1 MPSKISLHYGFN
13 AMNTQKKYHKIAV
26 LSGGISKERA
36 VSLVSAQKSY
46 EALLRQGYHAYLLDT
61 ADKDWVKQLIDN
73 RPDAVLNMLHG
84 RFGEDG
90 IIQGVLEAL
99 QIPYSHSG
107 VTASAVAMDKVY
119 TKMILA
125 AHGLPVPAGFVA
137 RPCDIYDTMQHAI
150 RDNRLNLPVV
160 VKPINEGSSV
170 GVIIAHDL
178 EALKIQN
185 LPPEILDYETLI
197 VEKFIAG
204 KELTV
209 SVFQDKAMTVTEIT
223 SPEKFYDYKAKYS
236 IGGSKHIVP
245 ADIPE
250 PYFSQLLDYAAQAH
264 KILGCKGV
272 SRTDFRYCLSD
283 SPAIFILE
291 INTQP
296 GMTPTSLVPE
306 QAQFLNITYDTLV
319 ALLVEDSSCNR

>member
-1 MPSKISLHYGFN
+1 M
-13 AMNTQKKYHKIAV
+13 AQRQKYHTIAV
-26 LSGGISKERA
+26 LSGGISKERE
-36 VSLVSAQKSY
+36 VSLVSSQKSC
-46 EALLRQGYHAYLLDT
+46 EALLRKGYNAYLLDT
-61 ADKDWVKQLIDN
+61 ADDNWVTQLINN

-90 IIQGVLEAL
+90 VIQGVLEAL

-125 AHGLPVPAGFVA
+125 SNGLPVPAGFVA
-137 RPCDIYDTMQHAI
+137 SPQDIHTVMQEKI
-150 RDNRLNLPVV
+150 QNKSLSLPVV

-178 EALKIQN
+178 DALKVDN
-185 LPPEILDYETLI
+185 FPPEMLDYDSLI
-197 VEKFIAG
+197 VEQFIAG
-204 KELTV
+204 RELTV
-209 SVFQDKAMTVTEIT
+209 AVFNDKALSVTEIT
-223 SPEKFYDYKAKYS
+223 SPDKFYDYKAKYS
-236 IGGSKHIVP
+236 IGGSQHIVP
-245 ADIPE
+245 A
-250 PYFSQLLDYAAQAH
+250 QLPDNDFNTLLHYAEQAH

-272 SRTDFRYCLSD
+272 TRTDFRYSIGD

-296 GMTPTSLVPE
+296 GMTPTSLAPE
-306 QAQFLNITYDTLV
+306 QAQYLNISYDELV
-319 ALLVEDSSCNR
+319 ALLVEDASCNR

>member
-1 MPSKISLHYGFN
+1 MT
-13 AMNTQKKYHKIAV
+13 TQKKYHKIAV

-36 VSLVSAQKSY
+36 VSLVSAQKSHQ
-46 EALLRQGYHAYLLDT
+46 ALLRGGYDAYLLDT
-61 ADKDWVKQLIDN
+61 ADSDWVQQLISN

-90 IIQGVLEAL
+90 VIQGVLEAL

-125 AHGLPVPAGFVA
+125 SHGLPVPAGFVA
-137 RPCDIYDTMQHAI
+137 SPNDIHAMMQQKQA
-150 RDNRLNLPVV
+150 DKSLSLPVV
-160 VKPINEGSSV
+160 IKPINEGSSV

-178 EALKIQN
+178 EALKTHN
-185 LPPEILDYETLI
+185 FPPEMLDYQHLI
-197 VEKFIAG
+197 VEQFIAG
-204 KELTV
+204 RELTV
-209 SVFQDKAMTVTEIT
+209 AVFQDKAMTVTEIT
-223 SPEKFYDYKAKYS
+223 SPDKFYDYKAKYS
-236 IGGSKHIVP
+236 AGGSQHIVP

-250 PYFSQLLDYAAQAH
+250 PYFSQLLDYAEQAH

-272 SRTDFRYCLSD
+272 TRTDFRYSLGD

-296 GMTPTSLVPE
+296 GMTPTSLAPE
-306 QAQFLNITYDTLV
+306 QAQFLNITYDELV
-319 ALLVEDSSCNR
+319 ALLVEDASCNR

>member
-1 MPSKISLHYGFN
+1 MTIH
-13 AMNTQKKYHKIAV
+13 KKYHKIAV

-46 EALLRQGYHAYLLDT
+46 EALLRQGYDAYLLDT
-61 ADKDWVKQLIDN
+61 ADKNWVLHLIN
-73 RPDAVLNMLHG
+73 HRPDAVLNMLHG

-90 IIQGVLEAL
+90 VIQGVLEAL

-125 AHGLPVPAGFVA
+125 ANGLPVPAGFVA
-137 RPCDIYDTMQHAI
+137 NPADIYRVMEQKIANKT
-150 RDNRLNLPVV
+150 LSLPVV

-178 EALKIQN
+178 EALQQKN
-185 LPPEILDYETLI
+185 FPPEMLDYNSLI
-197 VEKFIAG
+197 VEQFIAG
-204 KELTV
+204 QELTV

-223 SPEKFYDYKAKYS
+223 SPNTFYDYKAKYS
-236 IGGSKHIVP
+236 AGGSQHIVP
-245 ADIPE
+245 AEIE
-250 PYFSQLLDYAAQAH
+250 QPYFNQLLDYAAQAH

-272 SRTDFRYCLSD
+272 SRTDFRYCSLGD

-291 INTQP
+291 VNTQP

-306 QAQFLNITYDTLV
+306 QAQFLNIAYDELV
-319 ALLVEDSSCNR
+319 ALLVEDASCNR

>member
-1 MPSKISLHYGFN
+1 MTP
-13 AMNTQKKYHKIAV
+13 QKKYHKIAI

-36 VSLVSAQKSY
+36 VSLVSAQKSHQ
-46 EALLRQGYHAYLLDT
+46 ALLRTGYDAYLLDT
-61 ADKDWVKQLIDN
+61 ADSDWVQQLINN

-90 IIQGVLEAL
+90 VIQGVLEAL

-125 AHGLPVPAGFVA
+125 SHGLPVPVGFVA
-137 RPCDIYDTMQHAI
+137 KPNDIHAI
-150 RDNRLNLPVV
+150 MQQKIATKSLSLPVV
-160 VKPINEGSSV
+160 IKPINEGSSV

-178 EALKIQN
+178 EALKPHN
-185 LPPEILDYETLI
+185 FPSEMLDYVHLI
-197 VEKFIAG
+197 VEQFIAG
-204 KELTV
+204 RELTV
-209 SVFQDKAMTVTEIT
+209 TVFQDKAMTVTEIT
-223 SPEKFYDYKAKYS
+223 SPDKFYDYKAKYS
-236 IGGSKHIVP
+236 TGGSKHIVP

-250 PYFSQLLDYAAQAH
+250 PFFSQLLDYAEQAH

-272 SRTDFRYCLSD
+272 TRTDFRYSIGD

-296 GMTPTSLVPE
+296 GMTPTSLAPE
-306 QAQFLNITYDTLV
+306 QAQFLNMTYDELV
-319 ALLVEDSSCNR
+319 ALLVEDASCNR

>member
-1 MPSKISLHYGFN
+1 MTPHIHKH
-13 AMNTQKKYHKIAV
+13 YHKVAV
-26 LSGGISKERA
+26 LSGGTSKERP

-46 EALLRQGYHAYLLDT
+46 EALLRKGYDAYLLDT
-61 ADKDWVKQLIDN
+61 ADKDWVLSLIQN

-90 IIQGVLEAL
+90 VIQGVLESL

-125 AHGLPVPAGFVA
+125 THGLSVPDGFVA
-137 RPCDIYDTMQHAI
+137 APRDIYAVMTQKIADKT
-150 RDNRLNLPVV
+150 LVLPVV

-178 EALKIQN
+178 DALKPEHF
-185 LPPEILDYETLI
+185 PPEMLEYKSLM
-197 VEKFIAG
+197 VEQFIAG
-204 KELTV
+204 RELTV
-209 SVFQDKAMTVTEIT
+209 SVFQGKAMTVTEIT
-223 SPEKFYDYKAKYS
+223 SPNTFYDYKAKYTA
-236 IGGSKHIVP
+236 GGSHHIVP
-245 ADIPE
+245 ADIE
-250 PYFSQLLDYAAQAH
+250 QPYFNQLLNDAVKAH
-264 KILGCKGV
+264 TVLGCKGV
-272 SRTDFRYCLSD
+272 SRTDFRYCSLGD

-291 INTQP
+291 VNTQP

-306 QAQFLNITYDTLV
+306 QAQFLNIAYDDLV
-319 ALLVEDSSCNR
+319 ALLVEDASCNR